1 MPHSSASRPV
11 SATPSLQHSAF
22 LPVRPWDS
30 SVHRATTFRDALAT
44 RGQDPAHIPST
55 FSHVRER
62 GTLAHS
68 SIHTKQSCQVG
79 VDFENHLARSN
90 VVVIDAVRT
99 CRYTILQLKRLSA
112 ITSPMDHTM
121 FFSRR
126 KPHSWYWFANWS
138 LLFCGF
144 IYLVALFFMRS
155 AGKESRAR
163 KVKPGWGMGPDSLFV

>member
-1 MPHSSASRPV
+1 
-11 SATPSLQHSAF
+11 
-22 LPVRPWDS
+22 
-30 SVHRATTFRDALAT
+30 
-44 RGQDPAHIPST
+44 
-55 FSHVRER
+55 
-62 GTLAHS
+62 
-68 SIHTKQSCQVG
+68 
-79 VDFENHLARSN
+79 
-90 VVVIDAVRT
+90 
-99 CRYTILQLKRLSA
+99 
-112 ITSPMDHTM
+112 MDHTM